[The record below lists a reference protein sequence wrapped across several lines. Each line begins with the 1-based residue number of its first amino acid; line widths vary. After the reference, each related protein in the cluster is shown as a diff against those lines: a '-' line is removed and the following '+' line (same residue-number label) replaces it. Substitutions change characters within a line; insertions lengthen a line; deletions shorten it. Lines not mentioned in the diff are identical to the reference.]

1 MLQCGAVC
9 CWGCLE
15 GLNVAVWSCLLL
27 ELFRGTRCCSVELFF
42 CWGCLEGLDVAV
54 WSCLLLGLFRG
65 TRCCSVELFVAGV
78 V

>member
-9 CWGCLE
+9 
-15 GLNVAVWSCLLL
+15 
-27 ELFRGTRCCSVELFF
+27 

-54 WSCLLLGLFRG
+54 WSCLLLELSRGTRCCSVELFVAGLFRG

>member
-9 CWGCLE
+9 
-15 GLNVAVWSCLLL
+15 
-27 ELFRGTRCCSVELFF
+27 

-65 TRCCSVELFVAGV
+65 TGCCRLTGV
-78 V
+78 VMASLVNQIYSLEPGVV